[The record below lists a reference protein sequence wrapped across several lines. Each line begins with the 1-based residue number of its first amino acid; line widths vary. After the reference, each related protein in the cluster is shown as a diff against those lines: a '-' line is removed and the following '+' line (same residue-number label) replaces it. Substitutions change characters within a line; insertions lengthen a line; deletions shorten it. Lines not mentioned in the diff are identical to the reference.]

1 MLLDILKSIWLSSNR
16 AASVVLRKKTLL
28 ILQCGDQ
35 HSYTQDPHPA
45 PGSWAS
51 CSQGLAGQHSCSS
64 PWGSRLPGKG
74 HGHTAHGGQW
84 PCGREPGGCGAEQ
97 SAASCA
103 PPPPLPGAAR
113 PLGGAANAGALLPPS
128 GRDGTAPAAGRNQGV
143 NRRGLA

>member
-1 MLLDILKSIWLSSNR
+1 M
-16 AASVVLRKKTLL
+16 VLRKKTLL

-45 PGSWAS
+45 PGIWAS

-64 PWGSRLPGKG
+64 PWGSGLPGKG

-84 PCGREPGGCGAEQ
+84 PCGREPGGCGAGQ
-97 SAASCA
+97 SPASCA
-103 PPPPLPGAAR
+103 PPRRNCPEPPGRWGALQTWA
-113 PLGGAANAGALLPPS
+113 ALLPPS